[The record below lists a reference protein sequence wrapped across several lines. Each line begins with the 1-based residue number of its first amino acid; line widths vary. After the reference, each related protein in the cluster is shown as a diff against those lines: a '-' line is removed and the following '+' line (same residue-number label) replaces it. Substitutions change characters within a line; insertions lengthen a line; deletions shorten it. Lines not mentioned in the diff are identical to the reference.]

1 MATPSLKAKLQLLPS
16 QSSSGPIRPWHRP
29 LSTGAGRPRTPAPSG
44 ALSLRPPFTQGAR
57 EQAPWTVTSSLLP
70 TARKGEALG
79 WLPQRK
85 GMFLLS
91 GNVLQEELASR
102 MRMSPAAPQWHPPRR
117 SSHSSSALPSC
128 EATRPATA
136 EGLAF
141 WRWVPPAVQGPLRP
155 TSMARGCQEQG
166 SPRSLKRPR
175 AARPSLPPGSGWSR
189 WTRPPLP
196 GFTHVPRQ
204 ALRTP
209 ALAQRSAV
217 RPTPSWRAPKGR
229 ERRSLSL
236 HRPFAGP
243 SQGTGPGHAP
253 A

>member
-1 MATPSLKAKLQLLPS
+1 M
-16 QSSSGPIRPWHRP
+16 
-29 LSTGAGRPRTPAPSG
+29 
-44 ALSLRPPFTQGAR
+44 
-57 EQAPWTVTSSLLP
+57 TSSLLP

-91 GNVLQEELASR
+91 GNVLQEELA
-102 MRMSPAAPQWHPPRR
+102 
-117 SSHSSSALPSC
+117 
-128 EATRPATA
+128 TA

-141 WRWVPPAVQGPLRP
+141 WRWVPPAVQGLLRP

-209 ALAQRSAV
+209 ALAQRSTV

>member
-1 MATPSLKAKLQLLPS
+1 MA
-16 QSSSGPIRPWHRP
+16 G
-29 LSTGAGRPRTPAPSG
+29 
-44 ALSLRPPFTQGAR
+44 SLRERACF
-57 EQAPWTVTSSLLP
+57 SSVETFSRRSWPAGCACPLL
-70 TARKGEALG
+70 
-79 WLPQRK
+79 
-85 GMFLLS
+85 LLS
-91 GNVLQEELASR
+91 GILR
-102 MRMSPAAPQWHPPRR
+102 RR

-229 ERRSLSL
+229 ERRSLSP